1 MKDEIY
7 LYSLDGLKL
16 TCLAEGFVGSAYAT
30 GREKY
35 PWLSVTMGSFTSPG
49 MIGWYDFTA
58 PPDERW
64 SVYRTTK
71 LSGLSLDD
79 FETQQV
85 SFWNLSCTSADLFHQ
100 VWYKVKTVPRFR
112 CPSYATSRRHLT
124 EQRRHS
130 STVGGF
136 SHPRLIHLFSLS
148 GEGYGGFGISIDPF
162 FSSTILTFLQHYRAI
177 LPVPNIRGGS
187 EFGEDWH
194 NTGTKERKVGYIM
207 PVS

>member
-194 NTGTKERKVGYIM
+194 NTGTN
-207 PVS
+207 